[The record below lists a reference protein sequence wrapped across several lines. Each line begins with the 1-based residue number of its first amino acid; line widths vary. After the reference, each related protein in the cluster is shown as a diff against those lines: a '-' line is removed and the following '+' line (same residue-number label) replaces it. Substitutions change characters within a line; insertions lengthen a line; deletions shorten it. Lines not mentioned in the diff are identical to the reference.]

1 MSKQSREQSRT
12 ERAAAVRAAQ
22 ARKERNRRFALVAG
36 VLVLLGA
43 IVAGGVWYSG
53 GGGKSTTTSDTKS
66 VTLAAGDASLDMGD
80 ASAPVKVVIYE
91 DFLCP
96 YCRELETS
104 TRDFLQQNAAKGKV
118 YVEYHPINLLRQYDY
133 SAKAMNAWAAVLKH
147 ASPQDALKL
156 HNLFFDKQPYEQEAD
171 GHIGDI
177 EGWVKDVVGN
187 DSKVLDA
194 MKSQD
199 TSFFATAQQAMT
211 DDNIDS
217 TPTVFLNGKE
227 LPNTGGVPQ
236 MVSAIESAVEQGGK

>member
-22 ARKERNRRFALVAG
+22 ARQERNRRFALIAA

-53 GGGKSTTTSDTKS
+53 GGGKSTATGDTKGMA
-66 VTLAAGDASLDMGD
+66 LAAGDASLNMGD
-80 ASAPVKVVIYE
+80 ANAPVKVVIYE

-147 ASPQDALKL
+147 ASPSDALKL
-156 HNLFFDKQPYEQEAD
+156 HNLFYDKQPYEEQSD
-171 GHIGDI
+171 QSLGNI

-211 DDNIDS
+211 TDHINS

-227 LPNTGGVPQ
+227 LPSTSGVTQ
-236 MVSAIESAVEQGGK
+236 MVTTIENAVQQGTK

>member
-133 SAKAMNAWAAVLKH
+133 SAKAMNAWAAVLTH
-147 ASPQDALKL
+147 ASPGDALEL
-156 HNLFFDKQPYEQEAD
+156 HNLFYDKQPYEEQSNESL
-171 GHIGDI
+171 GSI
-177 EGWVKDVVGN
+177 EGWVKDVVGD
-187 DSKVLDA
+187 DSAVMEAIKT
-194 MKSQD
+194 QD
-199 TSFFATAQQAMT
+199 TSFFAAAQQAMT
-211 DDNIDS
+211 NDHINS
-217 TPTVFLNGKE
+217 TPTVFLDGKE
-227 LPNTGGVPQ
+227 LPNTSGVPQ
-236 MVSAIESAVEQGGK
+236 MVTAIENAVQQGTK

>member
-12 ERAAAVRAAQ
+12 ERAAAIRAAQ
-22 ARKERNRRFALVAG
+22 ARKERNRRIALVAG

-53 GGGKSTTTSDTKS
+53 GGKSTATGDTKG
-66 VTLAAGDASLDMGD
+66 VTLAAGDASLSMGD

-104 TRDFLQQNAAKGKV
+104 TRDFLQENAAKGKV
-118 YVEYHPINLLRQYDY
+118 YVEYHPINLLTDYDY

-147 ASPQDALKL
+147 ASPSDALKL
-156 HNLFFDKQPYEQEAD
+156 HNLFYDKQPYEQQSD
-171 GHIGDI
+171 QSLGSI

-187 DSKVLDA
+187 DAAVLDA
-194 MKSQD
+194 MKTQD
-199 TSFFATAQQAMT
+199 TAFFAAAQQAMT
-211 DDNIDS
+211 TNRINS

-227 LPNTGGVPQ
+227 LPNTSGVPQ
-236 MVSAIESAVEQGGK
+236 MVSAIETAVQQGGK

>member
-22 ARKERNRRFALVAG
+22 ARKERNRRLALVAG
-36 VLVLLGA
+36 IVVLLGA
-43 IVAGGVWYSG
+43 IVAAGAWYG
-53 GGGKSTTTSDTKS
+53 GGGGSDASRSSKGAES
-66 VTLAAGDASLDMGD
+66 VVAGDASLKVGD
-80 ASAPVKVVIYE
+80 PDAPVKVVVYE

-96 YCRELETS
+96 YCRELEVS
-104 TRDFLQQNAAKGKV
+104 TRDFLRENADKGRV

-147 ASPQDALKL
+147 ASPQDALEL
-156 HNLFFDKQPYEQEAD
+156 HNLFFDKQPYEQDAD

-177 EGWVKDVVGN
+177 EGWAKDVVGDN
-187 DSKVLDA
+187 SKVLDA

-199 TSFFATAQQAMT
+199 TAFFATAQRAMT
-211 DDNIDS
+211 DDNINS

>member
-118 YVEYHPINLLRQYDY
+118 YVEYHPINLLSSYQY

-147 ASPQDALKL
+147 ATPAAALRL
-156 HNLFFDKQPYEQEAD
+156 HDLFYENQPYEESSSKVSDSQIAD
-171 GHIGDI
+171 
-177 EGWVKDVVGN
+177 WVKKAGGDN
-187 DSKVLDA
+187 
-194 MKSQD
+194 
-199 TSFFATAQQAMT
+199 TAVQQAMKT
-211 DDNIDS
+211 RDTEFFAVLQDLMASANIQS
-217 TPTVFLNGKE
+217 TPTVFIDDKQLTNMS
-227 LPNTGGVPQ
+227 VQQ
-236 MVSAIESAVEQGGK
+236 MVSAIEQAVDQGS